1 MAPTEVR
8 GLLGSVNQLVI
19 CIGILAA
26 LVVNVALPATSWRT
40 MFYLASIPAA
50 LLALGATATLHIL
63 PGSFPPFAPLIHHVN
78 STYPTCIPPV
88 PVCRGQ

>member
-1 MAPTEVR
+1 MRQVAPTEVR

-40 MFYLASIPAA
+40 MFALASIPAA
-50 LLALGATATLHIL
+50 ILGLGMATFHSCMLCARPIAAFRSAK
-63 PGSFPPFAPLIHHVN
+63 GS
-78 STYPTCIPPV
+78 YYM
-88 PVCRGQ
+88 Q

>member
-26 LVVNVALPATSWRT
+26 LVVNVALPASSWRT
-40 MFYLASIPAA
+40 MFALAIAPAVVLA
-50 LLALGATATLHIL
+50 LGEHLLLALARVLCSADAAAYLVCAT
-63 PGSFPPFAPLIHHVN
+63 G
-78 STYPTCIPPV
+78 
-88 PVCRGQ
+88 